1 MAFALVLPCEA
12 LVALNISSFY
22 IVVYLKLNTLEA
34 FKLLQKMF
42 LVL

>member
-1 MAFALVLPCEA
+1 MAFALALPCEA

-22 IVVYLKLNTLEA
+22 IIVYLKLNTLEA